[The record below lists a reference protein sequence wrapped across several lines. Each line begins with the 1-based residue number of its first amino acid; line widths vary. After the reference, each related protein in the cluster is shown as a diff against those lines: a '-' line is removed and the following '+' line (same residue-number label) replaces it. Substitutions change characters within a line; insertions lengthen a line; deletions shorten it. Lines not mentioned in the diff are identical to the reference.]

1 MKRLAA
7 KQTSSNAPANWSDGV
22 MEWWSDGFRTK
33 PNTPLLRHSFTP
45 VSSLRRIALL
55 LICFAASLFIGGT
68 ASGQQL
74 KRIKIGYPSLSFRQS
89 NVWVAREM
97 GLFAKYGLEV
107 EPILFRGGQVATQAL
122 VSGDPPIVNIGTVV
136 QATIQGHNLVLTAAV
151 ETKYDLIVFSRL
163 GITQLEQLKGKRIG
177 ITGFN
182 SATHYASIILARH
195 LGVELKEFT
204 LIPAGL
210 DTERIASVQSGVIDA
225 TYLSSSAAPLGRRA
239 GLVEHVSIGDLGVEV
254 QGNGFATSRAYI
266 ASNRETVR
274 SALRGFVEAIYFV
287 YGNKAATQKVFAKYM
302 RTNDP
307 AVLEES
313 YNGYIKTIPKK
324 PYPTLKGIQFML
336 DVLAPTLPNAK
347 NFKPEQ
353 FVDLSFLQEMEKDG
367 FFNEMA
373 KRYPSK

>member
-1 MKRLAA
+1 MRSVKRVLCAA
-7 KQTSSNAPANWSDGV
+7 
-22 MEWWSDGFRTK
+22 
-33 PNTPLLRHSFTP
+33 
-45 VSSLRRIALL
+45 ALVL
-55 LICFAASLFIGGT
+55 SVAATT
-68 ASGQQL
+68 ASAQTL

-97 GLFAKYGLEV
+97 GLFNKYGLEV

-122 VSGDPPIVNIGTVV
+122 VGGDPPIVNIGTVV
-136 QATIQGHNLVLTAAV
+136 QATIQGHNVVLVAAV
-151 ETKYDLIVFSRL
+151 ETKYDLIIFSRT

-195 LGVELKEFT
+195 LNAELKDFT

-225 TYLSSSAAPLGRRA
+225 TYLATSAAPLARRV
-239 GLVEHVSIGDLGVEV
+239 GLTEHISIGDLGVEV

-266 ASNRETVR
+266 ASNREVVK
-274 SALRGFVEAIYFV
+274 SALKGFVEAIYFV
-287 YGNKAATQKVFAKYM
+287 YANKKDAQRVFAKYM
-302 RTNDP
+302 RTNNP
-307 AVLEES
+307 EVLEDS
-313 YNGYIKTIPKK
+313 YNGYIKSIPKK

-353 FVDLSFLQEMEKDG
+353 FVDLSFLQELEKEG
-367 FFNEMA
+367 FFTEMA
-373 KRYPSK
+373 KRYPVK

>member
-1 MKRLAA
+1 
-7 KQTSSNAPANWSDGV
+7 
-22 MEWWSDGFRTK
+22 
-33 PNTPLLRHSFTP
+33 
-45 VSSLRRIALL
+45 
-55 LICFAASLFIGGT
+55 
-68 ASGQQL
+68 
-74 KRIKIGYPSLSFRQS
+74 
-89 NVWVAREM
+89 M

-151 ETKYDLIVFSRL
+151 ETKYDLIVFTRP

-195 LGVELKEFT
+195 LGIDLKEFT

-210 DTERIASVQSGVIDA
+210 DTERMPQIARSRRA
-225 TYLSSSAAPLGRRA
+225 TSLVAAPLA
-239 GLVEHVSIGDLGVEV
+239 PHGLIEHGSIGDLGVEV

-307 AVLEES
+307 AVLEDS
-313 YNGYIKTIPKK
+313 YNGYIKSIPKK

-336 DVLAPTLPNAK
+336 DVLAFDCPTPRTSSPN
-347 NFKPEQ
+347 
-353 FVDLSFLQEMEKDG
+353 S
-367 FFNEMA
+367 
-373 KRYPSK
+373 SSI

>member
-1 MKRLAA
+1 MKKTFALY
-7 KQTSSNAPANWSDGV
+7 
-22 MEWWSDGFRTK
+22 
-33 PNTPLLRHSFTP
+33 
-45 VSSLRRIALL
+45 ILL
-55 LICFAASLFIGGT
+55 LLCCT
-68 ASGQQL
+68 ATVQAQSL

-97 GLFAKYGLEV
+97 GLFNKYGLEV

-151 ETKYDLIVFSRL
+151 ENKYDLIVFTRP
-163 GITQLEQLKGKRIG
+163 GITQLEQLRGKKIG

-182 SATHYASIILARH
+182 SATHYASIIVARH
-195 LGVELKEFT
+195 IGADLKEFT
-204 LIPAGL
+204 LVPAGL
-210 DTERIASVQSGVIDA
+210 DTERIASVTSGVLDA
-225 TYLSSSAAPLGRRA
+225 TYVATSAAPLARKA
-239 GLVEHVSIGDLGVEV
+239 GLTEIVSVGDLGVEV

-266 ASNRETVR
+266 ASNRDTVK
-274 SALRGFVEAIYFV
+274 SAIKGFVEAIHFIYA
-287 YGNKAATQKVFAKYM
+287 NKAATQKVFAKYM
-302 RTNDP
+302 RTDNP
-307 AVLEES
+307 AVLEDS

-336 DVLAPTLPNAK
+336 DVLAPTLPQAK

-353 FVDLSFLQEMEKDG
+353 FVDLSFLQELEKEG

-373 KRYPSK
+373 KRYPSKS

>member
-1 MKRLAA
+1 MNKLLVTVTIIVLGSYNLAQA
-7 KQTSSNAPANWSDGV
+7 Q
-22 MEWWSDGFRTK
+22 
-33 PNTPLLRHSFTP
+33 
-45 VSSLRRIALL
+45 SLKKL
-55 LICFAASLFIGGT
+55 
-68 ASGQQL
+68 
-74 KRIKIGYPSLSFRQS
+74 KIGYPSLSFRQS

-136 QATIQGHNLVLTAAV
+136 QATIQGHNLVLVAAV
-151 ETKYDLIVFSRL
+151 ETRYDLIIFTRP
-163 GITQLEQLKGKRIG
+163 GITQLEQLKGKKIG

-195 LGVELKEFT
+195 LNIDVKDFT

-210 DTERIASVQSGVIDA
+210 DTERIASVTTGVLDA
-225 TYLSSSAAPLGRRA
+225 TYVATSAAPLARKA
-239 GLVEHVSIGDLGVEV
+239 GLNELVSVGDLGVEV

-266 ASNRETVR
+266 ASNRDTVKN
-274 SALRGFVEAIYFV
+274 ALKGFVEAIYFI
-287 YGNKAATQKVFAKYM
+287 YANKAATQKVFAKYM
-302 RTNDP
+302 RTNNPD
-307 AVLEES
+307 VLEDS
-313 YNGYIKTIPKK
+313 YNGYIKSIPKK

-353 FVDLSFLQEMEKDG
+353 FVDLTFLQELEKEG
-367 FFNEMA
+367 FFDEMI
-373 KRYPSK
+373 KRYPTKN

>member
-1 MKRLAA
+1 MRKIFVLFVLSCLWAEHA
-7 KQTSSNAPANWSDGV
+7 SAQT
-22 MEWWSDGFRTK
+22 
-33 PNTPLLRHSFTP
+33 
-45 VSSLRRIALL
+45 
-55 LICFAASLFIGGT
+55 
-68 ASGQQL
+68 L
-74 KRIKIGYPSLSFRQS
+74 KKIKIGYPSLSFRQS

-97 GLFAKYGLEV
+97 GLFQKYGLEV

-151 ETKYDLIVFSRL
+151 ETKYDLIIFTRP
-163 GITQLEQLKGKRIG
+163 GITSLEQLRGKKIG

-195 LGVELKEFT
+195 LNADLKEFT

-210 DTERIASVQSGVIDA
+210 DTERVIAVQSGVVDA
-225 TYLSSSAAPLGRRA
+225 TYMATSSAPIARRA
-239 GLVEHVSIGDLGVEV
+239 GLAEYVSIGDLGVEV

-266 ASNRETVR
+266 ASNRDVVR
-274 SALRGFVEAIYFV
+274 SAMRGFVEAIYLI
-287 YGNKAATQKVFAKYM
+287 YSNKAAAQKVFSKYM
-302 RTNDP
+302 RTTDP
-307 AVLEES
+307 VVLEDS
-313 YNGYIKTIPKK
+313 YNGYIKSIPKK

-367 FFNEMA
+367 FFNELA